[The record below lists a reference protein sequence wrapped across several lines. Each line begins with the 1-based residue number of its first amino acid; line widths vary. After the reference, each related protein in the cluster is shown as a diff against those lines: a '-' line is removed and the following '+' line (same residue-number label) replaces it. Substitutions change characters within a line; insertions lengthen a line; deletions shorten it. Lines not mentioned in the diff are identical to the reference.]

1 MSGRICLPLG
11 TRGAD
16 FFFTI
21 LGIVRSILCAN
32 LRGCRRF
39 GKNHLKSGNSHSVRA
54 RQGCYFGN
62 SGAVDKYAG
71 GAFRILYRDAISG
84 LYDARVPSRHA
95 HIAQNNAAIRASA
108 YCYDCVA
115 VRKLPFVLEPARLNR
130 HKNNKHAYRLNRP
143 PSDFLSSRDFAVS
156 SLLLLTSL

>member
-1 MSGRICLPLG
+1 MTNIGTVFKPNSTKAMLLGSGELG
-11 TRGAD
+11 REVA
-16 FFFTI
+16 I
-21 LGIVRSILCAN
+21 ELKRLGIEVI
-32 LRGCRRF
+32 
-39 GKNHLKSGNSHSVRA
+39 
-54 RQGCYFGN
+54 
-62 SGAVDKYAG
+62 AVDKYAG

-115 VRKLPFVLEPARLNR
+115 VRKLPFVREPARLNR
-130 HKNNKHAYRLNRP
+130 LKNNKHAYRLNRP